1 MQRHSENSIEFPDG
15 QINTAQAQAQ
25 GNEKICEQPLFTARN
40 QTRLPF
46 SKVGFNTVGQGS
58 KAKQRGIN

>member
-1 MQRHSENSIEFPDG
+1 MQRHWENSIEFPDG
-15 QINTAQAQAQ
+15 QLITLKLKHGGDNTF
-25 GNEKICEQPLFTARN
+25 CERPLFTARN

-58 KAKQRGIN
+58 KAKQRSIN